1 MIPNKTRERL
11 LIPPTF
17 QDYAVRTIL
26 INGVPRF
33 IAKDKCKLRSEQTR
47 NAHVKEES

>member
-11 LIPPTF
+11 LITPTF

-26 INGVPRF
+26 INGIPRF
-33 IAKDKCKLRSEQTR
+33 IAKDKCKFSNEITL